1 MSKQPPQPWPYG
13 TLQAVAA
20 VLGDTVEGLTGREI
34 GDLLARMCMDDPIST
49 ASKCDRLTEAFVA
62 RQNKDRSAK
71 RIITFIVTAMDPV
84 RYRNRPEL
92 FTLRQDEL
100 NEHLAFVGLRVTDA
114 GKVARGKRAQTL
126 DEAARIATSIRDELR
141 RRKTH
146 PEVLKYCSVEVL
158 KKAHFHACLEATK
171 SIFDRLRAETGVR
184 GDGAALVDATL
195 ALGKSGKPLLA
206 INALSS
212 QTERDEQTGL
222 GNLLKGMVGLY
233 RNPTAHDPRLSRE
246 ISDEELLEVLT
257 MVSMVHRRLDTAL
270 RANRGATTIS

>member
-1 MSKQPPQPWPYG
+1 MTKSKQPSQQWPYG

-20 VLGDTVEGLTGREI
+20 VLGDTVDGLTGREI
-34 GDLLARMCMDDPIST
+34 GDLLARLHMDDPIPT
-49 ASKCDRLTEAFVA
+49 AAKRDRLTEAFVA
-62 RQNKDRSAK
+62 RQSKDLSAK
-71 RIITFIVTAMDPV
+71 RIITFIVASMDPV
-84 RYRNRPEL
+84 RYRSRPEL
-92 FTLRQDEL
+92 FTLRQDKL
-100 NEHLAFVGLRVTDA
+100 NEHLAFVGLRVNDA
-114 GKVARGKRAQTL
+114 GKVARGKQAQTL

-158 KKAHFHACLEATK
+158 KRAHFHACLEATK
-171 SIFDRLRAETGVR
+171 SIFDRLRARTGLQ
-184 GDGAALVDATL
+184 GDGASLVDAAL
-195 ALGKSGKPLLA
+195 ALGKTGEPRLA

-222 GNLLKGMVGLY
+222 ANLLKGMAGLY

-257 MVSMVHRRLDTAL
+257 MVSMVHRRLDA
-270 RANRGATTIS
+270 AGP